1 MQTQGKSRRVW
12 SVMGNDIALEKPL
25 ILGILNVTPD
35 SFYDGGRFGGDA
47 KLAADAGLE
56 MLAQGAD
63 IIDLGGESSRPGSGR
78 ISAEEES
85 QRVLPVLRNILAR
98 QPSALI
104 SIDTWKAQVARAAL
118 DDGACIINDISAG
131 TMDVGMAQLLAGSA
145 CGYILMH
152 MQGTP
157 ETMQQRPSYGNIT
170 AEIKAFFEERIAA
183 MEAAG
188 ISPQRIV
195 LDPGVCFGKKPE
207 ENLELIASPE
217 KLRAHNR
224 PLLYGISRKSFIGAV
239 LGRPPEERLSATTAF
254 HMELLARGADLL
266 RVHDVPAAVD
276 AVKAHLALREFS
288 DGS

>member
-1 MQTQGKSRRVW
+1 
-12 SVMGNDIALEKPL
+12 MGNDIALEKPL

>member
-1 MQTQGKSRRVW
+1 MQPQKESRRAW
-12 SVMGNDIALEKPL
+12 SVIGNEIALEKPL
-25 ILGILNVTPD
+25 IIGILNVTPD
-35 SFYDGGRFGGDA
+35 SFYDGGRFSGDA

-78 ISAEEES
+78 ITAGEEAE
-85 QRVLPVLRNILAR
+85 RVLPVLIEILNQ
-98 QPSALI
+98 QPAALV
-104 SIDTWKAQVARAAL
+104 SVDTWKAEVARAAL
-118 DDGACIINDISAG
+118 EKGACIINDISAC
-131 TMDVGMAQLLAGSA
+131 TMDAGMAPLLAQSP

-157 ETMQQRPSYGNIT
+157 ETMQQRPSYGNVT
-170 AEIKAFFEERIAA
+170 AEIKAFFEERVSVL
-183 MEAAG
+183 EAAG

-195 LDPGVCFGKKPE
+195 LDPGVGFGKKPH

-239 LGRPPEERLSATTAF
+239 LGRPLEERLSATTAF
-254 HMELLARGADLL
+254 HMELLARGADML

-276 AVKAHLALREFS
+276 AVKAHLALREYS